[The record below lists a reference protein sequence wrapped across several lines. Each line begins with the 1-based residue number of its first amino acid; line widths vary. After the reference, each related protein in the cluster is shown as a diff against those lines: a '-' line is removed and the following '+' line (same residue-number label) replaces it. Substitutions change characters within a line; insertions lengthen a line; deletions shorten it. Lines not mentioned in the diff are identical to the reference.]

1 MIVAAAIKFHID
13 KTDEDVV
20 LCGVRHGD
28 CFAQLKGLGFEP
40 KEGYREIEQGFV
52 DNKGNFLNRRE
63 AWHTAAMCMQLPLF
77 DILEKSESGPELF
90 RKTFGNLTSIQSKP

>member
-13 KTDEDVV
+13 KTGQDVV

-40 KEGYREIEQGFV
+40 KKGYREIEQGFV

-63 AWHTAAMCMQLPLF
+63 AWHTAAMCMQLSF
-77 DILEKSESGPELF
+77 NNVIDNVGGDPELF
-90 RKTFGNLTSIQSKP
+90 SEDLW